1 MSPRDLKLWEVGQPQ
16 ATAPGSLMKEGAAML
31 LPQDFFDLQEWSH
44 PGIFIQEEPVWTA
57 LDRLPDY
64 LAAFF
69 EKSWPLSNRTGLIN
83 KALVIYEDEVRE
95 DLEVRSAGPNQAIQV
110 YRRGKILTGAAVIL
124 PGAYLSNDKIIIG
137 SGTIIEPGVFIKGPA
152 IIGKDTEVRQGAYLR
167 GDCLVGN
174 GCVIGHTTEV
184 KSSIMLDGAKASH
197 FAYVGDSILGRNVNL
212 GAGTKLA
219 NLKMIPRSIAI
230 TADNKRFKTGRRKL
244 GAILGDGT
252 ETGCNS
258 VTSPGTL
265 LGPHSIVY
273 PGVAV
278 PGGYY
283 PEKTRIM
290 PSQGSLRIQTLNER
304 GKL

>member
-1 MSPRDLKLWEVGQPQ
+1 
-16 ATAPGSLMKEGAAML
+16 ML
-31 LPQDFFDLQEWSH
+31 LPQDFFDLQKWNH
-44 PGIFIQEEPVWTA
+44 QGIFIQEEAVWTA

-83 KALVIYEDEVRE
+83 KALVIYKGEVRE
-95 DLEVRSAGPNQAIQV
+95 DLEVRCTSPNQAFQV
-110 YRRGKILTGAAVIL
+110 YRGEEILAGAAVIL
-124 PGAYLSNDKIIIG
+124 PGAYLSDDRIIIG
-137 SGTIIEPGVFIKGPA
+137 SGTVIEPGVFIKGPA
-152 IIGKDTEVRQGAYLR
+152 VIGKGTEIRQGAYIR
-167 GDCLVGN
+167 GDCLVGD
-174 GCVIGHTTEV
+174 GCVVGHTTEV
-184 KSSIMLDGAKASH
+184 KGSIMLDGAKASH

-219 NLKMIPRSIAI
+219 NLKMIPGSITI

-283 PEKTRIM
+283 PGKTRIM
-290 PSQGSLRIQTLNER
+290 PSQGSLRIQTPNER

>member
-1 MSPRDLKLWEVGQPQ
+1 MVL
-16 ATAPGSLMKEGAAML
+16 A
-31 LPQDFFDLQEWSH
+31 QDFFDWQEWDH
-44 PGIFIQEEPVWTA
+44 QAIFTKEEAVWTA

-69 EKSWPLSNRTGLIN
+69 NKAWPLSNVTGHIN
-83 KALVIYEDEVRE
+83 KALVIYEGEVRE
-95 DLEVRSAGPNQAIQV
+95 DLEVRSEGPNQAIRV
-110 YRRGKILTGAAVIL
+110 YQRGEILAGAAVIL
-124 PGAYLSNDKIIIG
+124 PGVYLSNDQIIIG
-137 SGTIIEPGVFIKGPA
+137 PGTILEPGVFIKGPA
-152 IIGKDTEVRQGAYLR
+152 IIGMDTEIRQGAYIR

-184 KSSIMLDGAKASH
+184 KGSIMLDGAKAPH

-219 NLKMIPRSIAI
+219 NLKMIPGPITI
-230 TADNKRFKTGRRKL
+230 TAKSKRFKTGRRKL

-273 PGVAV
+273 AGVAV

-283 PEKTRIM
+283 PGRTRIM
-290 PSQGSLRIQTLNER
+290 PSQGSLRIQIPNE
-304 GKL
+304 